1 MSRELAALSY
11 RSRQVFSCK
20 GCMSRSVLIVD
31 DDSNVRALLALHFS
45 EQGYKVTEAADG
57 DRGLTLALSGSHDL
71 VLLDV
76 SLPGKDGLAICREVR
91 SQGVDVPIMMLTNR
105 GDEIDKVLGLEL
117 GADDYVA
124 KPFSIREV
132 LARAKALLRRTSDSI
147 APVVQQLQFGD
158 LVIDAASREVTLSA
172 VAVSLTSTEFDL
184 LFFMV
189 RNAGRAFSR
198 EQLLASVW
206 GYTSSSYEHTVNVT
220 INRLRT
226 KIERHPASPEFIQTV
241 WGVGYKFVG
250 SSHGIRH
257 AA

>member
-1 MSRELAALSY
+1 MS
-11 RSRQVFSCK
+11 FK
-20 GCMSRSVLIVD
+20 GCMTRTVLIVD
-31 DDSNVRALLALHFS
+31 DDSNVRALLTLHLS
-45 EQGYKVTEAADG
+45 EQGYKVTEAGDG
-57 DRGLTLALSGSHDL
+57 DRGLTLALSGSYDL

-76 SLPGKDGLAICREVR
+76 SLPGKDGLSICRELR
-91 SQGVDVPIMMLTNR
+91 SRGVDVPIMMLTNR

-132 LARAKALLRRTSDSI
+132 LARAKALLRRTADSV
-147 APVVQQLQFGD
+147 APVVQHLQVGD
-158 LVIDAASREVTLSA
+158 LSIDAASREVTLSGEA
-172 VAVSLTSTEFDL
+172 ISLTSTEFDL

-220 INRLRT
+220 INRVRS
-226 KIERHPASPEFIQTV
+226 KIERNPASPEFIQTV
-241 WGVGYKFVG
+241 WGVGYKFVER
-250 SSHGIRH
+250 SHGVQQ

>member
-1 MSRELAALSY
+1 MTRT
-11 RSRQVFSCK
+11 
-20 GCMSRSVLIVD
+20 VLIVD
-31 DDSNVRALLALHFS
+31 DDTNVRALLTLHLS
-45 EQGYKVTEAADG
+45 EQGYKVTEAGDG
-57 DRGLTLALSGSHDL
+57 ERGLTLALSGSYDL

-76 SLPGKDGLAICREVR
+76 SLPGKDGLSICREVR
-91 SQGVDVPIMMLTNR
+91 SQGVGVPIMMLTNR
-105 GDEIDKVLGLEL
+105 GDEIDRVLGLEL

-132 LARAKALLRRTSDSI
+132 LARAKALLRRTSDSV
-147 APVVQQLQFGD
+147 APVVQQLQFGP
-158 LVIDAASREVTLSA
+158 LAIDSASREVTLSGEA
-172 VAVSLTSTEFDL
+172 LSLTSTEFDL

-198 EQLLASVW
+198 EQLLAGVW

-220 INRLRT
+220 INRLRN
-226 KIERHPASPEFIQTV
+226 KIERNPASPEFIQTV

-250 SSHGIRH
+250 SSHGVQQ

>member
-1 MSRELAALSY
+1 
-11 RSRQVFSCK
+11 
-20 GCMSRSVLIVD
+20 
-31 DDSNVRALLALHFS
+31 
-45 EQGYKVTEAADG
+45 
-57 DRGLTLALSGSHDL
+57 
-71 VLLDV
+71 
-76 SLPGKDGLAICREVR
+76 
-91 SQGVDVPIMMLTNR
+91 
-105 GDEIDKVLGLEL
+105 
-117 GADDYVA
+117 
-124 KPFSIREV
+124 
-132 LARAKALLRRTSDSI
+132 
-147 APVVQQLQFGD
+147 VQQLQFGD

-250 SSHGIRH
+250 SSHGMRH